1 MRKAHSRPFA
11 ALLAPLLAAALFSGH
26 ALAQTAPAV
35 REQGALVF
43 DGVPETPAALREAV
57 APYYNARSATFQD
70 WLPDGSMLIT
80 TRFGDTYQVHRVAAP
95 GADRTQLTF
104 FSEPVNSAQ
113 ALPDGRFLYPRDVG
127 GAEYYQAFLRRLTG
141 EETQLTA
148 PGTRNQSFVVSKDG
162 KLIAWAQV
170 TPGKADYDIML
181 ADPARPEGRRLVYK
195 GQGAMSPLDISPD
208 GRLILLQQYKSAAES
223 HLWLFDLTTGAAR
236 PLTFMTH
243 RIAAWSGGKF
253 TADGTGIIT
262 LTNLDSEVSRPVVL
276 SLTGQIR
283 DLYPPSGGGRLKL
296 VEAQRRCGSPKSAVY
311 PPNCL
316 PKQTFWDTESFVIS
330 PDRQT
335 IAYVVNEDG
344 WSRVQLKNVASGDI
358 VGWPDLPKGVVT
370 GMGFAPDGKTLA
382 ISLSTSTGA
391 GDVWTWRLP
400 TQEAKTGLTRWTQSE
415 LGGVTGLVEPALI
428 RYRTFDGLAIPA
440 FVYYPS
446 DHSQGGKTGKLPVII
461 QIHGGPEAQE
471 LPSFSARRQS
481 WVKEL
486 NAVVIV
492 PNVRGS
498 SGYGKSYLALD
509 NGAKR
514 EDSVKDIGALL
525 DWIAAQPDL
534 DADRVAVVGQ
544 SYGGYMALAVAGRY
558 NDRIA
563 GAIDLYGI
571 SNWVTF
577 LENTEGYRR
586 DLRRAEYGDERDP
599 AMRKVFDQISPTSY
613 VSAMKKPMMIYQG
626 ANDPRVPRSE
636 SEAIVARLR
645 AQGTPVWYVLA
656 RDEGHGIARKGN
668 QEAVRATEILFLKQV
683 LGVE

>member
-1 MRKAHSRPFA
+1 MTHPLRRLAPLA
-11 ALLAPLLAAALFSGH
+11 IALGALLALPAAA
-26 ALAQTAPAV
+26 QV

-43 DGVPETPAALREAV
+43 DGVPETPPALREAV

-80 TRFGDTYQVHRVAAP
+80 TRFGDTYQVHRVTAP

-104 FSEPVNSAQ
+104 FSEPVTSAQ

-127 GAEYYQAFLRRLTG
+127 GAEYYQAFVRHLTG
-141 EETQLTA
+141 SEVQLTA
-148 PGTRNQSFVVSKDG
+148 PGTRNQSFAVSKDG

-170 TPGKADYDIML
+170 TPGKPDYDIML
-181 ADPARPEGRRLVYK
+181 ADPARPEGRRIVHK
-195 GQGAMSPLDISPD
+195 GTGAIAPADISRDGRRILLARYISPAETRLFVLDVASGAVTPAGETREKVGYSGPKFTPD
-208 GRLILLQQYKSAAES
+208 GRIL
-223 HLWLFDLTTGAAR
+223 
-236 PLTFMTH
+236 
-243 RIAAWSGGKF
+243 
-253 TADGTGIIT
+253 
-262 LTNLDSEVSRPVVL
+262 VL
-276 SLTGQIR
+276 SDR
-283 DLYPPSGGGRLKL
+283 GREVAVPVTFEPREGAPEKSLEHGDMKWGA
-296 VEAQRRCGSPKSAVY
+296 EALRLSP
-311 PPNCL
+311 NGL
-316 PKQTFWDTESFVIS
+316 F
-330 PDRQT
+330 
-335 IAYVVNEDG
+335 IAYLINEDG
-344 WSRVQLKNVASGDI
+344 YSRVRLRGAVDGELVSA
-358 VGWPDLPKGVVT
+358 PDLPKGVVT
-370 GMGFAPDGKTLA
+370 GFDFSPDGKSLA
-382 ISLSTSTGA
+382 ISLSTSIDA
-391 GDVWTWRLP
+391 GDVWVWTPPWNTADQKPKLV
-400 TQEAKTGLTRWTQSE
+400 RWTHSE
-415 LGGVTGLVEPALI
+415 LGGIPSLVEPELI
-428 RYRTFDGLAIPA
+428 RYPTFDKREIPA
-440 FVYYPS
+440 FIYRPL
-446 DHSQGGKTGKLPVII
+446 DHSPGGKTGKLPVII

-471 LPSFSARRQS
+471 LPSFNARRQS
-481 WVKEL
+481 WVNEIG
-486 NAVVIV
+486 AVVIV

-525 DWIAAQPDL
+525 DWVAAQPDL

-599 AMRKVFDQISPTSY
+599 AMRKVFDEISPTAY

-656 RDEGHGIARKGN
+656 KDEGHGIARKSN

>member
-1 MRKAHSRPFA
+1 MVISDDGDDLA
-11 ALLAPLLAAALFSGH
+11 AL
-26 ALAQTAPAV
+26 
-35 REQGALVF
+35 
-43 DGVPETPAALREAV
+43 
-57 APYYNARSATFQD
+57 
-70 WLPDGSMLIT
+70 
-80 TRFGDTYQVHRVAAP
+80 
-95 GADRTQLTF
+95 
-104 FSEPVNSAQ
+104 
-113 ALPDGRFLYPRDVG
+113 
-127 GAEYYQAFLRRLTG
+127 
-141 EETQLTA
+141 
-148 PGTRNQSFVVSKDG
+148 VV
-162 KLIAWAQV
+162 I
-170 TPGKADYDIML
+170 
-181 ADPARPEGRRLVYK
+181 
-195 GQGAMSPLDISPD
+195 
-208 GRLILLQQYKSAAES
+208 
-223 HLWLFDLTTGAAR
+223 DLTTGKER
-236 PLTFMTH
+236 PLSYRFVVADWE
-243 RIAAWSGGKF
+243 RSGQYQENACQGAILKDPRARF
-253 TADGTGIIT
+253 GPECAP
-262 LTNLDSEVSRPVVL
+262 RPPYQWGV
-276 SLTGQIR
+276 
-283 DLYPPSGGGRLKL
+283 
-296 VEAQRRCGSPKSAVY
+296 
-311 PPNCL
+311 
-316 PKQTFWDTESFVIS
+316 ESFTLS
-330 PDRQT
+330 PDRKQAAFVT
-335 IAYVVNEDG
+335 NTEG
-344 WSRVQLKNVASGDI
+344 WSKVALQVVDPAGLNGPPMPVEI
-358 VGWPDLPKGVVT
+358 ALPKGVVT
-370 GMGFAPDGKTLA
+370 AMGFSPDGGRLA
-382 ISLSTSTGA
+382 ISFSTYAGA
-391 GDVWTWRLP
+391 GDVWDYDIASKR
-400 TQEAKTGLTRWTQSE
+400 LTRWTTSE
-415 LGGVTGLVEPALI
+415 LGGLNPAGLVEPELV
-428 RYRTFDGLAIPA
+428 RYRSFDERAIPA
-440 FVYYPS
+440 FVYRPAR
-446 DHSQGGKTGKLPVII
+446 KAKGKLPVII

-498 SGYGKSYLALD
+498 SGYGKSYLSLD

-656 RDEGHGIARKGN
+656 KDEGHGIARKGN